1 TASPG
6 LVNTETLSEALA
18 QILHTAIDAGEIDLP
33 ADAVPEAPRV
43 ERPKSRDHGD
53 WATNIAMQL
62 GKRAGMNP
70 RQFAEV
76 VAPKIGALDGVAAVE
91 IAGPGF
97 INITLDAAAAG
108 ELARTIVEASD
119 EFGRNQEAAS
129 GRG

>member
-1 TASPG
+1 MKAKLG
-6 LVNTETLSEALA
+6 LVNPETLSEALA

-76 VAPKIGALDGVAAVE
+76 EIGRASCRDGAWVE
-91 IAGPGF
+91 EVSVP
-97 INITLDAAAAG
+97 
-108 ELARTIVEASD
+108 
-119 EFGRNQEAAS
+119 
-129 GRG
+129 RGNKSQKKEV